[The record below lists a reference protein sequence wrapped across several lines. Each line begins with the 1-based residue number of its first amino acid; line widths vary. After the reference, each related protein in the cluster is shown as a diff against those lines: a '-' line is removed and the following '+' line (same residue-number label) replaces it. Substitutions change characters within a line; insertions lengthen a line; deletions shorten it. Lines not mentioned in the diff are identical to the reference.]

1 VLDEE
6 VVAVTGGSGFIGSAL
21 IRSTQCRLSLLLR
34 APHPH
39 TKVPH
44 RAVTGRLETPS
55 SFDEFLRGAR
65 VLIHCASY
73 IGSEPS
79 RAHDVN
85 DEGTR
90 NLVRAAKDAGVSRII
105 YVSTTGVYGSGPF
118 HMASESTPARP
129 SSVASRSRRR
139 AERHV
144 LEAGGLVL
152 RPHLVV
158 GRSDR
163 HVVPS
168 LVRALSLIGGTPRNP
183 PKASVIG
190 VGALASQIWSAVE
203 DDDLTGVLH
212 PHHGDPVS
220 LAHLTDA
227 VLPVGHPLRRVSPVS
242 QNAARTVL
250 RRAGLSHHQVT
261 MLLRDST
268 FTSRA
273 ESRVSPGKMLT
284 RADREWYQ
292 GVVTRAVEH

>member
-1 VLDEE
+1 MLGEE

-21 IRSTQCRLSLLLR
+21 VRSAQCRLSLLLR

-39 TKVPH
+39 TKVTH
-44 RAVTGRLETPS
+44 RAVRGRLETPS
-55 SFDEFLRGAR
+55 SFDRFLRGAR

-73 IGSEPS
+73 IGTEPS
-79 RAHDVN
+79 RAHEVN

-90 NLVRAAKDAGVSRII
+90 DLVRAAKAAGVRRIV
-105 YVSTTGVYGSGPF
+105 YVSTTGVYGPGPF
-118 HMASESTPARP
+118 RMASESTLAQP
-129 SSVASRSRRR
+129 SSVTSRSRRR

-190 VGALASQIWSAVE
+190 VDALASQIWSAAE
-203 DDDLTGVLH
+203 NDDLVGILH

-220 LAHLTDA
+220 LGHLIDA
-227 VLPVGHPLRRVSPVS
+227 VLPTGHPLRRASALS
-242 QNAARTVL
+242 TNAAGAVL
-250 RRAGLSHHQVT
+250 RRAGLSRHQVT
-261 MLLRDST
+261 MLLHDST
-268 FTSRA
+268 FTSRT
-273 ESRVSPGKMLT
+273 ESRISPGRMLT
-284 RADREWYQ
+284 LADREWYHRA
-292 GVVTRAVEH
+292 VTRDADR